1 MRVLGRLNPR
11 SMLRLPARTVR
22 MRLTALYACLFLLT
36 GASLLAV
43 THVLIADTAHPLQ
56 VLPQQL
62 LINLAVV
69 AVFSVALGW
78 FVAGRVLRP
87 LRTITATTKRIS
99 EDNLHQRLALPGP
112 RDELKELADTID
124 ELLARLEAAFNG
136 QRNFVGNASHELR
149 TPLALT
155 RALLQMR
162 LRDPNTTADEFRLTS
177 EEVLAAGEQQER
189 LIESLLIL
197 ARSQHGLDHHEPFDL
212 ATVASDVADAQQAAA
227 AARGLRVDISV
238 SPAPTHGDPYL
249 AERLVSNL
257 VENAI
262 NYNAPHGH
270 VEILVQENDQAVLQV
285 TNTGPVVPA
294 DAIGRLL
301 QPFQRDTLDRTGTHD
316 GLGLGLAIVAAIA
329 KAHGAGLDVR
339 PEEAGGLAVKVA
351 FPSARSS
358 RNALAGASRPPTG
371 PESQIVRPDDHQANA
386 RHQRARRED

>member
-11 SMLRLPARTVR
+11 SMPRLPARTVR

-56 VLPQQL
+56 LLPQQP

-124 ELLARLEAAFNG
+124 ELLARLEAAFDA

-149 TPLALT
+149 TPLTLA

-162 LRDPNTTADEFRLTS
+162 LRDPNTTADEFRSTS

-212 ATVASDVADAQQAAA
+212 AAVASDVADAHQAAA
-227 AARGLRVDISV
+227 AARDVRVDVSV
-238 SPAPTHGDPYL
+238 SSAPTYGDPYL

-270 VEILVQENDQAVLQV
+270 VEILVQDNDQAVLQV

-294 DAIGRLL
+294 DAIGRVL
-301 QPFQRDTLDRTGTHD
+301 QPFQRDTLDRTDAHD
-316 GLGLGLAIVAAIA
+316 GLGLSIVAAIA

-339 PEEAGGLAVKVA
+339 PQAAGGLAVKVA
-351 FPSARSS
+351 FRSARSS
-358 RNALAGASRPPTG
+358 PNALAGASRPPSRSEG
-371 PESQIVRPDDHQANA
+371 QIVRPDDHQANA